1 MSKPNVPLTTSFPR
15 SGVGTL
21 DSHAGAWEPGSSGTQ
36 PIPTGILVSAP
47 SKVCPAKKPTLK
59 RIAAPRA
66 PASQI
71 PWLWIVT
78 VGSIAWAAFILTI
91 GLSTAQGEPSQPAEP
106 RPAFELVAVAAP
118 SPQPAAQ
125 EPIEELVERNPLP
138 IAEAPK
144 LPMRAVGVA
153 RNDPVPPAILF
164 EPDLVEVKPARSWAE
179 SNAQQAQPAPLR
191 KDIDLN
197 VFASCEQIGTNMLF
211 MKDPTDA
218 FKKARAEN
226 KLVFMVHLSGNLE
239 DKEFT

>member
-1 MSKPNVPLTTSFPR
+1 MSKPNVPL
-15 SGVGTL
+15 
-21 DSHAGAWEPGSSGTQ
+21 TQ

-91 GLSTAQGEPSQPAEP
+91 GLCTAQGEPSQPAGP

-118 SPQPAAQ
+118 SPKPAAQ
-125 EPIEELVERNPLP
+125 EPIDELVVEPNPLP

-164 EPDLVEVKPARSWAE
+164 EPDLVEVKPPRSWAE

-218 FKKARAEN
+218 FKKARAEK

>member
-1 MSKPNVPLTTSFPR
+1 MSKPNAPL
-15 SGVGTL
+15 
-21 DSHAGAWEPGSSGTQ
+21 AQ

-47 SKVCPAKKPTLK
+47 SKVCPAKKPTLM
-59 RIAAPRA
+59 RFAAPRA

-71 PWLWIVT
+71 PWMWIVT
-78 VGSIAWAAFILTI
+78 LGSIAWAALILTI
-91 GLSTAQGEPSQPAEP
+91 GLCTGQSEPSQPAEP

-118 SPQPAAQ
+118 SPKPAAQ
-125 EPIEELVERNPLP
+125 EPIDELVVEPDALP
-138 IAEAPK
+138 IVEGPK
-144 LPMRAVGVA
+144 LPLRGVGVA

-164 EPDLVEVKPARSWAE
+164 EPDLVEVKPPRSWAE
-179 SNAQQAQPAPLR
+179 SNAQQAQPGPLR

-218 FKKARAEN
+218 FKKAREEK